1 MKEES
6 YKVETEM
13 IDFYILDLPAMISS
27 VIQYPLKMYSCFPQS
42 SYETMLLRKEIKYYH
57 RLSVGIPSASD
68 FTAFSRLE
76 ILPHF

>member
-27 VIQYPLKMYSCFPQS
+27 VIQYPLKMYSCIAYINSCFPQS
-42 SYETMLLRKEIKYYH
+42 SYETMLLTKEIKYCH
-57 RLSVGIPSASD
+57 RLLVAT
-68 FTAFSRLE
+68 FCQ
-76 ILPHF
+76 